1 MSEMRHLNVDDV
13 FYVASLVEFTA
24 RKTTNRRSAIA
35 RALGVEGFA
44 QELEITDTSHCLS
57 FEQVAD
63 EIIARYHIM
72 PGQYD
77 TVSTCLYT
85 VPTHM
90 DIGKVYRR
98 LVLALSP
105 EESGWAETLYWVFL
119 SPTADEIS
127 NFNSSFFFAP
137 PEEILY
143 YHRLWMQ
150 EKVCMSGEKSVLRS
164 ERGEGEMCEIM
175 EELRREARLE
185 GRLKAL
191 CSVVWKNLVDL
202 SVAVEESGLSE
213 DAFRA
218 EMQKRYPDWQG

>member
-1 MSEMRHLNVDDV
+1 MRHLDPDDV

-35 RALGVEGFA
+35 RTLGVEGFA
-44 QELEITDTSHCLS
+44 QELEIADTSHCLS

-63 EIIARYHIM
+63 EIIARYRIM
-72 PGQYD
+72 QGQYD

-137 PEEILY
+137 PEEVLY

-150 EKVCMSGEKSVLRS
+150 EKVCMSGEKSVPRS

-175 EELRREARLE
+175 EELLREVRQETRLN
-185 GRLKAL
+185 LF
-191 CSVVWKNLVDL
+191 CSLVKDGKISL
-202 SVAVEESGLSE
+202 SVAVEESELSE